1 MMLRDPQWW
10 HSWGGTVV
18 VQVEL
23 GESELGELSGCCK
36 GISGLIDWLDS
47 LDRRPG
53 LQELD
58 EHLRDLPVNIDGLRK
73 HLGYAENGYQR
84 NVLKMNE
91 HYELVAICWKPGQ
104 STPIHDHVGS
114 DCAFL
119 IVEGVST
126 ESIYELDEQGRVR
139 PTGERTY
146 ACGEVC
152 ASAEQDIHR
161 VTNRGDG
168 SLINLHVYTP
178 PLSEFNIYS
187 PAE

>member
-1 MMLRDPQWW
+1 L
-10 HSWGGTVV
+10 V

-23 GESELGELSGCCK
+23 GESELEELSGCCK
-36 GISGLIDWLDS
+36 GISGLVDWLDS

-58 EHLRDLPVNIDGLRK
+58 EHLRDLPVNVEELRK

-84 NVLKMNE
+84 NVLKMTE

-104 STPIHDHVGS
+104 STPIHDHHGS

-119 IVEGVST
+119 IVDGVST
-126 ESIYELDEQGRVR
+126 ETIYILNAKGMAEAS
-139 PTGERTY
+139 GERRY
-146 ACGEVC
+146 ECGEVC

-161 VTNRGDG
+161 VTNREDG
-168 SLINLHVYTP
+168 ALINLHVYTP
-178 PLSEFNIYS
+178 PLSGFGIYQ